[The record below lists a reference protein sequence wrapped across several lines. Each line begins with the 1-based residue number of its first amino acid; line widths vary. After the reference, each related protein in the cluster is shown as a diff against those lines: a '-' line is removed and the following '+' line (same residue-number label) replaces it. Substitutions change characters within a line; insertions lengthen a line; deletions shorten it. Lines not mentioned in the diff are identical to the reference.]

1 LVCGADDKVFILD
14 MCLCLFVLLDLSF
27 ICFFWVGFV
36 VFGGRVLLLLLLLL
50 LMIWFILLI
59 EILLR

>member
-36 VFGGRVLLLLLLLL
+36 VFGGGR
-50 LMIWFILLI
+50 IFYY
-59 EILLR
+59 